1 LNQRDYK
8 RGKEKYK
15 RKEQEK
21 LKQELGQNPSC
32 AAHLLSPRRSAQPLT
47 RDTLTCGPHMLRVSS
62 SSRCDFSS
70 GRTAL
75 RDPWSRDTMGS
86 VAPLLQLGP
95 CCADVWVRRVGAPF
109 NLRTPDRLRGFR
121 GSRTP
126 RAPPIDFSPKSA
138 LKLEPDRPPRY
149 KSRTAPGQFHSGLS
163 WVEHLHREPWRQA
176 EKLREKKGSRH
187 ASWPASFDPL
197 FPVSTLHPGSQ

>member
-1 LNQRDYK
+1 MNQRDYK

-15 RKEQEK
+15 REEQEK

-47 RDTLTCGPHMLRVSS
+47 RDTLTCGPHLLGVSS

-86 VAPLLQLGP
+86 VAPLLQLSP

-121 GSRTP
+121 RSRPP
-126 RAPPIDFSPKSA
+126 RAPPPSSPQVRNRQPQSRA
-138 LKLEPDRPPRY
+138 ACLSHRWMGPEGRTSLPPRELRVPMNY
-149 KSRTAPGQFHSGLS
+149 S
-163 WVEHLHREPWRQA
+163 A
-176 EKLREKKGSRH
+176 ELVGWLGS
-187 ASWPASFDPL
+187 P
-197 FPVSTLHPGSQ
+197 